1 MSDGGISTTNDA
13 RAINAVQSP
22 RETRGRRERT
32 RRGLQQAIVELS
44 LDKGFQNLTV
54 ENILERAGIT
64 RATFYSH
71 FRDKDQLLTSVAE
84 AVVTDVLERFEQL
97 ADEFENRRLLA
108 LFEDAQRE
116 PDRLRVVLRGEGDGI
131 ALRYLVERVTSL
143 VDEVDPLGA
152 VGSKLGA
159 DLSRQLASRAF
170 AGQILAVL
178 SWWMELEKPPPPADV
193 VRDLRTLARSGR
205 NPELGLPTPATRSA
219 DHPSETT
226 RPTRRTRAVASTT
239 TAKASAAK
247 TSAAKTTATK
257 TTATKTTRSKTTS
270 SKTTTRTTPSR
281 KALAKGTLDE

>member
-1 MSDGGISTTNDA
+1 LTAVIDGGISTANDA
-13 RAINAVQSP
+13 TAGDAFPSVP
-22 RETRGRRERT
+22 RSIDARRERT
-32 RRGLQQAIVELS
+32 RRSLQQAIVELS

-84 AVVTDVLERFEQL
+84 AVVTDVLERFEQM

-131 ALRYLVERVTSL
+131 ALRYLVERVTAL

-152 VGSKLGA
+152 VGSKLDA
-159 DLSRQLASRAF
+159 DVSRQLASRAF

-178 SWWMELEKPPPPADV
+178 SWWMELENPPPPADV

-205 NPELGLPTPATRSA
+205 NPE
-219 DHPSETT
+219 
-226 RPTRRTRAVASTT
+226 
-239 TAKASAAK
+239 SAAHPP
-247 TSAAKTTATK
+247 SPIPI
-257 TTATKTTRSKTTS
+257 
-270 SKTTTRTTPSR
+270 TTTRTSPSR
-281 KALAKGTLDE
+281 KALAKGNPDE